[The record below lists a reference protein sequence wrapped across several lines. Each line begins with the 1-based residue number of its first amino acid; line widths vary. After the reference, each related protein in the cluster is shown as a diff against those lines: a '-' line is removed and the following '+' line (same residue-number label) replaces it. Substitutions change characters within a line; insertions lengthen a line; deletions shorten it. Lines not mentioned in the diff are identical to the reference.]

1 MVKNG
6 KKFFTFDKNF
16 NLKPLIGTYEC
27 KVDTKGRLPLPSGLK
42 KQLAGV
48 LEEGFVLKR
57 SVFQKCL
64 ELHPMNEWNNV
75 MADVNQLNQFVKKNN
90 DFIRLFTAG
99 LKVVEVDG
107 NGRIQIAK
115 DLIAFAGIDK
125 EVVLSPNARVL
136 EIWDKDS
143 YEKVVDIEEMDFAS
157 LAEEVMGN
165 VKKGENDVS

>member
-1 MVKNG
+1 MVNNG

-16 NLKPLIGTYEC
+16 DLKPLIGTHEC
-27 KVDTKGRLPLPSGLK
+27 KVDAKGRLPLPAGLK

-48 LEEGFVLKR
+48 LEDGFVLKR

-64 ELHPMNEWNNV
+64 ELHPMGEWNKV
-75 MADVNQLNQFVKKNN
+75 MEDVNNLNRFVKKNN

-115 DLIAFAGIDK
+115 DLISYAGIDK
-125 EVVLSPNARVL
+125 EVVLSPNAMVL

-143 YEKVVDIEEMDFAS
+143 YEKVVDIEEFDFAA

-165 VKKGENDVS
+165 VKKEEDGVS

>member
-1 MVKNG
+1 M
-6 KKFFTFDKNF
+6 
-16 NLKPLIGTYEC
+16 KPLIGTHEC
-27 KVDTKGRLPLPSGLK
+27 KVDAKGRLPLPSGLK

-48 LEEGFVLKR
+48 LEDGFVLKR

-64 ELHPMNEWNNV
+64 ELHPMGEWNKV
-75 MADVNQLNQFVKKNN
+75 MEDVNKLNRFVKKNN
-90 DFIRLFTAG
+90 DFVRLFTAG

-115 DLIAFAGIDK
+115 DLISYAGIDK
-125 EVVLSPNARVL
+125 EVVLSPNAMVL

-143 YEKVVDIEEMDFAS
+143 YEKVVDIEELDFAS

-165 VKKGENDVS
+165 VKNEEDGVS

>member
-1 MVKNG
+1 MVNNG

-16 NLKPLIGTYEC
+16 HLKPLIGTYEC
-27 KVDTKGRLPLPSGLK
+27 KVDAKGRLPLPVGLK
-42 KQLAGV
+42 KQLAGK
-48 LEEGFVLKR
+48 LEDGFVLKR

-64 ELHPMNEWNNV
+64 ELHPMSEWNNV
-75 MADVNQLNQFVKKNN
+75 MADVNKLNRFVKKNN

-99 LKVVEVDG
+99 LKVVEVDS

-115 DLIAFAGIDK
+115 DLISYAGIDK
-125 EVVLSPNARVL
+125 EVVLSPNAMVL

-143 YEKVVDIEEMDFAS
+143 YERVVDIEELDFAS

-165 VKKGENDVS
+165 VKNDEDAIS